1 MQCLG
6 MQGIAP
12 SGPHDPCAG
21 GHDKNLD
28 RVQTEMRQLKLAAI
42 RPTDFILLP
51 PPIMVNF
58 IANLRLRFSLG
69 GRCQSRRGP

>member
-1 MQCLG
+1 

-12 SGPHDPCAG
+12 SGSHDPCAG

-28 RVQTEMRQLKLAAI
+28 RVQIDMRQLNLAAV

-51 PPIMVNF
+51 PPIRVNF

-69 GRCQSRRGP
+69 G